1 MKVVVAGATGQL
13 GQELVSALAGE
24 RVQAFS
30 RHELDLCDFPY
41 TRAVL
46 SEHRPEV
53 VINAAAFTRVD
64 DCETEPERAF
74 WVNAFAVRH
83 LAKVCAEFGSIL
95 VHISTDYVFDGAR
108 TSPYT
113 EDDTPNP
120 LSVYGTS
127 KLAGECFVRSLAPR
141 YIVVRTSGLYG
152 PAGVASRR
160 GNFVETM
167 LRLAERGGPVRVVTD
182 QVLSPSSSRDVASK
196 IVELVRQDRRG
207 LFHVTN
213 AGQCSWFEFAREIF
227 ALAGRAPVLEPITAA
242 AFGARAR
249 RPAYSVLS
257 HARLADAGLDDLRSW
272 RDAVTAYLRERGRLA
287 APAGGRSQP

>member
-1 MKVVVAGATGQL
+1 MKVVVTGATGQL
-13 GQELVSALAGE
+13 GQELVAALAGE
-24 RVQAFS
+24 RVEAFG
-30 RHELDLCDFPY
+30 RLELDLCDFAY
-41 TRAVL
+41 TRAVVL
-46 SEHRPEV
+46 DHRPDV

-83 LAKVCAEFGSIL
+83 LAQVCADVGCSL
-95 VHISTDYVFDGAR
+95 VHVSTDYVFDGAKA
-108 TSPYT
+108 SPYA
-113 EDDTPNP
+113 EDDAPNP

-141 YIVVRTSGLYG
+141 HILVRTSGLYG
-152 PAGVASRR
+152 PAGAASAR

-182 QVLSPSSSRDVASK
+182 QVLTPSSAQDVAAK

-207 LFHVTN
+207 LYHVTN

-227 ALAGRAPVLEPITAA
+227 VLAGRAPALEPTTAA

-249 RPAYSVLS
+249 RPAYSVLA
-257 HARLADAGLDDLRSW
+257 HTRLAGLGLDDLQPW
-272 RDAVTAYLRERGRLA
+272 KDALAAYLRARGGLA